1 MMTSRDFKSQLHGYS
16 LTTAE
21 ILYYLPDHRAL
32 LQTFVWQDYDIAPRF
47 PKLIKFLDFWTRNL
61 DGPLASVRVAHR
73 ALIGA
78 AELRFVAREWRL
90 H

>member
-1 MMTSRDFKSQLHGYS
+1 MTCREFESQLRGYS

-21 ILYYLPDHRAL
+21 ILYYLPDHRDL
-32 LQTFVWQDYDIAPRF
+32 LQTFIWQDYDIAPRF
-47 PKLIKFLDFWTRNL
+47 PRLIKFLDFWTHNL

-78 AELRFVAREWRL
+78 AEMRLVSQEWRL
-90 H
+90 N

>member
-1 MMTSRDFKSQLHGYS
+1 MKTSRDFESQLRGYS

-21 ILYYLPDHRAL
+21 ILYYLPDHLDL

-61 DGPLASVRVAHR
+61 DGPLASVRVVHR

-90 H
+90 N